1 MGDGLMVQ
9 FQRPHHPYIGLLVLR
24 RLLVFVASSTDN
36 SRAHSHKSQAMSASH
51 MHILLTNTSWMH
63 LQTVPITET
72 RTVPAGGP
80 GTRTGQVTC
89 SIHGYEGDF
98 VEATAFCCT
107 LGHGH
112 GNYNYGPGYDTGSS
126 YDSYDSYGGSDDG
139 YEMYDGQ
146 VQSQTTAG
154 QVQLPQSAKV
164 KRAGGRKQT
173 VAKAIDNAAAVPD
186 GTLLPAAPAAG
197 SRGFGQG
204 QQAVQHVQYLE
215 TNSGPAPPPPQRPAA
230 AQRQQ
235 QAGWSSGGGSGA
247 AAPSPPAAA
256 PATTG
261 MGGFALRR
269 VKRAQ
274 SVGGVRAAAAVAVAS
289 AADDLHELQ
298 EQQLEA
304 AEQQHAEDQP
314 VRTVQPVAAS
324 GELFVSSRAAALR
337 EALAK
342 AQ

>member
-1 MGDGLMVQ
+1 M
-9 FQRPHHPYIGLLVLR
+9 
-24 RLLVFVASSTDN
+24 
-36 SRAHSHKSQAMSASH
+36 
-51 MHILLTNTSWMH
+51 
-63 LQTVPITET
+63 
-72 RTVPAGGP
+72 PAGGP

-112 GNYNYGPGYDTGSS
+112 GNYNYGPGYDTGNS

-139 YEMYDGQ
+139 YDVYDGQ
-146 VQSQTTAG
+146 VQSENTAG
-154 QVQLPQSAKV
+154 QLPQSAKV

-173 VAKAIDNAAAVPD
+173 VAKAVDNAAAVPE
-186 GTLLPAAPAAG
+186 GTLVPAAPAAAG
-197 SRGFGQG
+197 SSSSLGQG
-204 QQAVQHVQYLE
+204 QQAVQHVQYLD
-215 TNSGPAPPPPQRPAA
+215 TNSRPAQQQQQQQWPTA

-235 QAGWSSGGGSGA
+235 QAARGGGGGGGA
-247 AAPSPPAAA
+247 AAPAPPAAA

-269 VKRAQ
+269 AKRAQ
-274 SVGGVRAAAAVAVAS
+274 SVGGARGAAAVAVAI
-289 AADDLHELQ
+289 AADDLDDLQELQ
-298 EQQLEA
+298 A
-304 AEQQHAEDQP
+304 AEQQRAEDQP
-314 VRTVQPVAAS
+314 VWPVAAS

>member
-1 MGDGLMVQ
+1 
-9 FQRPHHPYIGLLVLR
+9 
-24 RLLVFVASSTDN
+24 
-36 SRAHSHKSQAMSASH
+36 
-51 MHILLTNTSWMH
+51 MHILLTVVSCLH
-63 LQTVPITET
+63 LLQTVPITET

-112 GNYNYGPGYDTGSS
+112 GNYNYGPGYDTGNS
-126 YDSYDSYGGSDDG
+126 YDSYDSYGGGDDG
-139 YEMYDGQ
+139 YDLYDGQ
-146 VQSQTTAG
+146 VQSENTAG
-154 QVQLPQSAKV
+154 QLPQSAKV

-173 VAKAIDNAAAVPD
+173 VAKAVDNAAAVPE
-186 GTLLPAAPAAG
+186 GTLVPAAPAAG
-197 SRGFGQG
+197 SSSGLGQG
-204 QQAVQHVQYLE
+204 QQGVQHVQYLD
-215 TNSGPAPPPPQRPAA
+215 TNSGPAPPKQQQQRPAA

-235 QAGWSSGGGSGA
+235 QAGWGSGGVASPA
-247 AAPSPPAAA
+247 PPAAA

-269 VKRAQ
+269 AKRAQ
-274 SVGGVRAAAAVAVAS
+274 SVGGVRGAAAVAVAT
-289 AADDLHELQ
+289 AADDLDGLQ
-298 EQQLEA
+298 EQQA
-304 AEQQHAEDQP
+304 AEQQHAEGQP
-314 VRTVQPVAAS
+314 VWPITAS